1 MDENLK
7 IIYILIGSGTKP
19 LAGYGQFEGE
29 FIQTCERQ
37 LKNCKANN
45 SACITHSEYKIYYQN
60 EDNITYLIMT
70 IPSYPM
76 PAAVACIESM
86 RKEFGTN
93 LHGRNFAG
101 VKDYGLNS
109 ELKEKLKMKYEYYT
123 ENTEIVDEKLQDLKK
138 VMMKFKDEVVK
149 AADALNERGDLLNEM
164 QNKAKD
170 LEQDSYSFKK
180 GAIQVRRTE
189 CKKKAI
195 YIVVII
201 VIIAI
206 IIGIIVAIVK

>member
-7 IIYILIGSGTKP
+7 IIYILIGTDSKP
-19 LAGYGQFEGE
+19 LAGYGQFQGE

-37 LKNCKANN
+37 LRNCKKNN
-45 SACITHSEYKIYYQN
+45 SAAITHSEYKIYYQN
-60 EDNITYLIMT
+60 EDNITYLVMT
-70 IPSYPM
+70 ITTYPM
-76 PAAVACIESM
+76 AAAVACIESM
-86 RKEFGTN
+86 RKEFGTM

-109 ELKEKLKMKYEYYT
+109 ELKDKIKMKYEYYT
-123 ENTEIVDEKLQDLKK
+123 ENTEIVDEKLQSLKEA
-138 VMMKFKDEVVK
+138 MMKFKDEVVK

-180 GAIQVRRTE
+180 GAIKVRRTE
-189 CKKKAI
+189 CKKKAC
-195 YIVVII
+195 YIGII
-201 VIIAI
+201 LGIIAI
-206 IIGIIVAIVK
+206 IVLIIVLIVK